1 MRETEDVIQLH
12 LLVTGS
18 FTLLIL
24 SIVFSLL
31 LIIFIRKLREK
42 KSALF
47 NAVLESQEKER
58 KRIGRDLHDEM
69 GPLLSA
75 AKIQLELLKS
85 AEPEDTTVIS
95 DFQKL
100 LDEAITG
107 IRISVQDLV
116 PNTLYNFGL
125 IEAVQELC
133 SKLDCSGCKLDFSYN
148 APVFFDIPDQLNI
161 YRIIQELLNNTIK
174 HAQASKI
181 KIKFIHTED
190 SFVFTVEDN
199 GIGFKTENAKKLTG
213 IGLKNIDCRVSVLKG
228 KLFIDSEFNKGTFVR
243 IILVKRK
250 KSSNGKIKYYYCG

>member
-18 FTLLIL
+18 VTLLIL
-24 SIVFSLL
+24 SIVFTLL
-31 LIIFIRKLREK
+31 LIVFIRKLREK
-42 KSALF
+42 QSALF

-58 KRIGRDLHDEM
+58 RRIGRDLHDEM
-69 GPLLSA
+69 GPLFSA

-85 AEPEDTTVIS
+85 TGPEDTTVIT

-100 LDEAITG
+100 LDEATHG

-125 IEAVQELC
+125 IIAVEELC
-133 SKLDCSGCKLDFSYN
+133 SKLDCSGYKLDFSYN
-148 APVFFDIPDQLNI
+148 APVFFDIRDQLNI
-161 YRIIQELLNNTIK
+161 YRIIQELLNNSIK

-181 KIKFIHTED
+181 KIKFINTED
-190 SFVFTVEDN
+190 SFVLTVEDN
-199 GIGFKTENAKKLTG
+199 GIGFKTGHANKQTG

-228 KLFIDSEFNKGTFVR
+228 KLFINSEFNKGTFVR
-243 IILVKRK
+243 IILVRK
-250 KSSNGKIKYYYCG
+250 KKKQ